1 MISLVYDYT
10 IRIGLIVG
18 KPSPACG
25 GRIPMVNLKLSLSSV
40 MLIGQRNDM
49 YWEVLQ
55 RSATP
60 FKILQVQKQAEETL
74 VSKVLAPQDE
84 DLSSEL

>member
-1 MISLVYDYT
+1 
-10 IRIGLIVG
+10 
-18 KPSPACG
+18 
-25 GRIPMVNLKLSLSSV
+25 
-40 MLIGQRNDM
+40 M
-49 YWEVLQ
+49 YWEALQ

-60 FKILQVQKQAEETL
+60 FKILQVQKKAEETL